1 MEPQAR
7 RIIEI
12 LESEVLAIC
21 DDAGFECCDFDGLQR
36 RLEQH
41 DPTTRHLSA
50 PVVEAL
56 RSLLS
61 LRRDLRA
68 IHIRGSR

>member
-21 DDAGFECCDFDGLQR
+21 DDEGVECGDFDALLE
-36 RLEQH
+36 RLEGH
-41 DPTTRHLSA
+41 EATTRHLSA

-61 LRRDLRA
+61 LRRDLLA
-68 IHIRGSR
+68 IHIRGRR